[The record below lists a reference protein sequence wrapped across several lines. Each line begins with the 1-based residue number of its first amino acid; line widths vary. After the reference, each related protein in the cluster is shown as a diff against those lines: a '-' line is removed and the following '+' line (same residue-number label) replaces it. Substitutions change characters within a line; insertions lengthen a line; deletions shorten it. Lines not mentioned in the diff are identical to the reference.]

1 MNRTPPLLL
10 SDPAERIVFGQ
21 DPSEK
26 ISNVRIK
33 NVSNDKVAFKV
44 KSNASK
50 FYKVVPNKG
59 FLTKGQSLQLKLK
72 SLISEESSKHSFMII
87 SQAVELSN
95 ANFEEMWK
103 KNDPARVQKIKLTV
117 ADRESQGGRS
127 LEEDQIKILITQ
139 RDNLKEE
146 LKKLVEELKLY
157 RISTLKNECNRSNEY
172 ASIQVILC
180 LILGLASGFFLP
192 YYYFL

>member
-1 MNRTPPLLL
+1 
-10 SDPAERIVFGQ
+10 
-21 DPSEK
+21 
-26 ISNVRIK
+26 
-33 NVSNDKVAFKV
+33 
-44 KSNASK
+44 
-50 FYKVVPNKG
+50 
-59 FLTKGQSLQLKLK
+59 
-72 SLISEESSKHSFMII
+72 MII

>member
-10 SDPAERIVFGQ
+10 SDPAERIVFSQ